1 MNLAPTAPRT
11 LATRACA
18 STPRFVHT
26 ARIAFAALALL
37 LAVMAGSPQ
46 AHAQARPSKLV
57 IGLLPGES
65 APTVMRLNEPL
76 RAYLERKLGIPVEL
90 VVGANYA
97 ATGEALRFGRL
108 DIAYLGPVTYILQ
121 SRRAKLEPFARPSH
135 AVVGPT
141 FQAVI
146 IVPKDSPA
154 RTLKDLKGKEIAFG
168 DPASTSGTWVPR
180 YQLLEAGLVSERDY
194 TLRVLG
200 AHDAVALAVANHK
213 VAAGG
218 LSMPIY
224 NRLLKEGKIDA
235 NAVRVLAESP
245 AIPEYMWTFREGL
258 PPAFKEEVRKAFTQV
273 DDPAALAVFRAE
285 AFIPGVDADVDRV
298 RAWIEAIRKETPS
311 AVPAP

>member
-1 MNLAPTAPRT
+1 MLRKLNRMVLAA
-11 LATRACA
+11 
-18 STPRFVHT
+18 V
-26 ARIAFAALALL
+26 L
-37 LAVMAGSPQ
+37 LASSVFLHASGAAAQSRPQ
-46 AHAQARPSKLV
+46 KLV
-57 IGLLPGES
+57 VGLLPGES

-76 RAYLERKLGIPVEL
+76 RAYLEKRLGLPVEL

-108 DIAYLGPVTYILQ
+108 DIAYLGPVTYILR
-121 SRRAKLEPFARPSH
+121 SRSAKLEPFARPSH
-135 AVVGPT
+135 EGVGPT

-146 IVPKDSPA
+146 IVPADSPA
-154 RTLKDLKGKEIAFG
+154 KTLADLKSGEIAFG

-180 YQLLEAGLVSERDY
+180 YQLLEAGLVSGRDY

-224 NRLLKEGKIDA
+224 NRLLKEGKIDPQL
-235 NAVRVLAESP
+235 VRVLAESP

-258 PPAFKEEVRKAFTQV
+258 DPAFKEEIRKAFINVT
-273 DDPAALAVFRAE
+273 DPEALKVFRAE
-285 AFIPGVDADVDRV
+285 AFIPCVDSDVDRV
-298 RAWIEAIRKETPS
+298 RTWIAAIRAANPD
-311 AVPAP
+311 AVPAQQ

>member
-1 MNLAPTAPRT
+1 MIKRLAAALS
-11 LATRACA
+11 LAALLIGPQ
-18 STPRFVHT
+18 S
-26 ARIAFAALALL
+26 FAAN
-37 LAVMAGSPQ
+37 
-46 AHAQARPSKLV
+46 RPDKLV

-76 RAYLERKLGIPVEL
+76 RAYLEKRLGLPVEM

-121 SRRAKLEPFARPSH
+121 SRRAKLEVFARPSH
-135 AVVGPT
+135 EVVGPT
-141 FQAVI
+141 FQAVV
-146 IVPKDSPA
+146 IVPADSPA
-154 RTLKDLKGKEIAFG
+154 KTLADLKGQEVAFG

-180 YQLLEAGLVSERDY
+180 YQLLEAGLVAGRDY

-213 VAAGG
+213 AAAGG

-224 NRLLKEGKIDA
+224 QRLIKEGKIDG
-235 NAVRVLAESP
+235 NAVRVLAPSP

-258 PPAFKEEVRKAFTQV
+258 DPAFREEIRKAFIEV
-273 DDPAALAVFRAE
+273 SDPAALGVFRAE
-285 AFIPGVDADVDRV
+285 SFIPCVDSDVDRV
-298 RAWIEAIRKETPS
+298 RTWIEAIRKESPD

>member
-1 MNLAPTAPRT
+1 MVEPGAELPLDP
-11 LATRACA
+11 
-18 STPRFVHT
+18 
-26 ARIAFAALALL
+26 FAAAQAVAVAWTGRRLDVQAGDAHEIYEHPRSRLVAGFIGIANVFPAEDGRGWLALRPEKIQIL
-37 LAVMAGSPQ
+37 SKQPPDAAENCLVGS
-46 AHAQARPSKLV
+46 V
-57 IGLLPGES
+57 
-65 APTVMRLNEPL
+65 
-76 RAYLERKLGIPVEL
+76 
-90 VVGANYA
+90 
-97 ATGEALRFGRL
+97 L

-235 NAVRVLAESP
+235 NAVRVLAESAP
-245 AIPEYMWTFREGL
+245 IPEYMWTFREGL